1 MAYGQIQF
9 LGELTLR
16 FYLHSL
22 GLVVVNG
29 QMLKLKLQYFDHLM

>member
-16 FYLHSL
+16 FYLHPL
-22 GLVVVNG
+22 GLVVANG